1 MGLFFNSKNSERMKF
16 VSEIASN
23 FASNPQIKSLWN
35 SSKFE
40 VKIPTRNFSSKE
52 QFVKEATVFLNERG
66 YIIRPHGAGLQGDKN
81 DIYINFAYPP
91 YDAANKEFCYIDV
104 IWTEDYKKYA
114 KQV

>member
-1 MGLFFNSKNSERMKF
+1 MGLFFNTKNSERMKF
-16 VSEIASN
+16 VSEVASN
-23 FASNPQIKSLWN
+23 FALNSKITSLWN

-40 VKIPTRNFSSKE
+40 VKIPTRTFSSRE
-52 QFVKEATVFLNERG
+52 QFVKKATNLLNERG

-81 DIYINFAYPP
+81 NIYISFVYPP
-91 YDAANKEFCYIDV
+91 SDADNKEFCYIDV